1 MTLPVR
7 VSQAFGPSAECFI
20 KGPCSLVHKI
30 LRLGYPEAGPETDSG
45 ACDFLKE
52 HSLGKVDKRVKKKG

>member
-7 VSQAFGPSAECFI
+7 VSQAFGPSVGCFI

-30 LRLGYPEAGPETDSG
+30 LRLGYPEAGPETDSS
-45 ACDFLKE
+45 ACDLLRE
-52 HSLGKVDKRVKKKG
+52 RSLGNIDKRVKKKG